1 MPTTKDIIV
10 KKPTAAQIA
19 EAKKWPIWDHAAAT
33 FEWFYTE
40 REICLMLEGKVTI
53 KSKDGKESVSF
64 GAGDWVEFPTDLE
77 CVWEIKE
84 AVRKHYTF
92 R

>member
-1 MPTTKDIIV
+1 MVSMKDVVV
-10 KKPTAAQIA
+10 KKPTAEQVA
-19 EAKKWPIWDHAAAT
+19 EAKKWPIWEHAAAT

-40 REICLMLEGKVTI
+40 REKCLILQGNVI
-53 KSKDGKESVSF
+53 VRSADGKESVSF

-84 AVRKHYTF
+84 AVRKHYSF
-92 R
+92 E